1 MSVYNHYIFDDLIG
15 VCSLLGLV
23 SLFTYAI
30 DPFPVVTT
38 DSNGTAKTDTYYYSH
53 VVTNQPI
60 LTQIATAILI
70 ISNYVFLVIL
80 IVVDGLIYSEFRRIV
95 VKRRIVIDHTSKTDP
110 DSMRI
115 STFGLASR
123 VTDSLAPVNAIG
135 PVASASA
142 AAAAIHTS
150 SDYQKARERSL
161 LRRSLVMTF
170 WISVLFSLDRFIK
183 CIYFTSVLTNPTGK
197 STIYLNAVS
206 YVFDMIIYSSFF
218 FVYMQTSKMFNKKFY
233 QIVFRRKN

>member
-1 MSVYNHYIFDDLIG
+1 MFITTIYSIISIIG

-30 DPFPVVTT
+30 DPFPVVTA
-38 DSNGTAKTDTYYYSH
+38 DSNGTTKTEIYYYSH
-53 VVTNQPI
+53 AVTNQPI
-60 LTQIATAILI
+60 LTQIATVLLI

-80 IVVDGLIYSEFRRIV
+80 IVVDGLIYNEFRRIV

-123 VTDSLAPVNAIG
+123 VTDSIG
-135 PVASASA
+135 PVAIGPAASAS

-170 WISVLFSLDRFIK
+170 WISVLFSLDRFMK
-183 CIYFTSVLTNPTGK
+183 CIYYTSVLTNPTGK